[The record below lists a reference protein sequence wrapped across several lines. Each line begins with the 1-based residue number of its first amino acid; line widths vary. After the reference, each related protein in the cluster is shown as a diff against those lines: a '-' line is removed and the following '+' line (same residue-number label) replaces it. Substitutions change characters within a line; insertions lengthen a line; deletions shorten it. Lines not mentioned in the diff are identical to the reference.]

1 MKLQILWAS
10 MYGTAEG
17 IAFNLKE
24 LAEAKGIETQIEEL
38 NDFSV
43 ADLKTIENL
52 AVVSSTT
59 GSGDVPANGE
69 LFWSEFE
76 DSSDLLETLNYG
88 VCALG
93 DSSYITFC
101 RGGKKINEKLKSLKA
116 NEIIECAECD
126 GGDEGSEEWCEA
138 FLDKLLS

>member
-24 LAEAKGIETQIEEL
+24 LAETKGIETEILEL
-38 NDFSV
+38 NEFSV
-43 ADLKTIENL
+43 SDLKTLDNL

-59 GSGDVPANGE
+59 GSGDIPTNGE

-76 DSSDLLETLNYG
+76 ESSDTLESLNYG

-101 RGGKKINEKLKSLKA
+101 GGGKKINAKLKSLKA

-138 FLDKLLS
+138 FIDKLLS

>member
-52 AVVSSTT
+52 PTT
-59 GSGDVPANGE
+59 TS
-69 LFWSEFE
+69 
-76 DSSDLLETLNYG
+76 
-88 VCALG
+88 
-93 DSSYITFC
+93 
-101 RGGKKINEKLKSLKA
+101 
-116 NEIIECAECD
+116 
-126 GGDEGSEEWCEA
+126 
-138 FLDKLLS
+138 